1 MCENVYY
8 DMVVKIV
15 KVFLCMV
22 KEIIEK
28 GWNVVFF
35 IINKVDVEEERIK
48 ILKYFFFYGFDVYNV
63 LKLGKIVFVNVRKNN
78 LKDIEYYLCE

>member
-15 KVFLCMV
+15 KVFLFMV

-35 IINKVDVEEERIK
+35 IIDKVDVEEERIK

>member
-15 KVFLCMV
+15 KVFLFMV

-35 IINKVDVEEERIK
+35 IIDKVDVEEERIK
-48 ILKYFFFYGFDVYNV
+48 ILKYFFDYGFDVYCV
-63 LKLGKIVFVNVRKNN
+63 LKFGKIVFVNVCKNN
-78 LKDIEYYLCE
+78 LKDIE

>member
-15 KVFLCMV
+15 KVFLLMV

-35 IINKVDVEEERIK
+35 IIDKVDVEEERIK
-48 ILKYFFFYGFDVYNV
+48 ILKYFIDYGFDVYNV
-63 LKLGKIVFVNVRKNN
+63 LKFGKIVFVNV
-78 LKDIEYYLCE
+78 

>member
-63 LKLGKIVFVNVRKNN
+63 LKLGKIVFVNV
-78 LKDIEYYLCE
+78 

>member
-15 KVFLCMV
+15 KVFLLMV

-35 IINKVDVEEERIK
+35 IIDKVDVEGERIK
-48 ILKYFFFYGFDVYNV
+48 ILKYFFDYGFDVYNV
-63 LKLGKIVFVNVRKNN
+63 LKFGKIVFVNAWKNN
-78 LKDIEYYLCE
+78 LKDIE

>member
-15 KVFLCMV
+15 KVFLLMV

-28 GWNVVFF
+28 GLNVVFF
-35 IINKVDVEEERIK
+35 IINKVDVEGERIK
-48 ILKYFFFYGFDVYNV
+48 ILKYFIDYGFDVYNV
-63 LKLGKIVFVNVRKNN
+63 LKFGKIVFVNVWNNN
-78 LKDIEYYLCE
+78 LKDIE

>member
-15 KVFLCMV
+15 KVFLLMV

-35 IINKVDVEEERIK
+35 IIDKVDVEEERIK
-48 ILKYFFFYGFDVYNV
+48 ILKYFIDYGFDVYSV
-63 LKLGKIVFVNVRKNN
+63 LKLGKIIFVNVCKNN
-78 LKDIEYYLCE
+78 LKDIE